1 MESNISRDHIAL
13 EAMKIIYEKSI
24 CHRIT
29 PLNRIKAWLG
39 MKHAI
44 TTTFRHNVN
53 EIARVAYKIADS
65 MIAARENKPEDNN
78 NEKEEERP

>member
-39 MKHAI
+39 MNHEI
-44 TTTFRHNVN
+44 TTVFRHNIN
-53 EIARVAYKIADS
+53 DIAKVAYKMADG
-65 MIAARENKPEDNN
+65 MIAARENKPEDSN